1 MIKSQHVQMN
11 HMLSPRGAGFIFLL
25 AALFFCIPVSQA
37 GPAEAYRMAI
47 NLASQGQ
54 EQQSITTLSALIE
67 TQPSQSNW
75 RERMLAAKQLIGMK
89 TERQTNFPA
98 QSIPNPYIS
107 LASTYAS
114 SHPLFNETDTWP
126 TALLATLFP
135 GAGHAWL
142 GRWHDART
150 AALMVWP
157 MLLLT
162 LWAFKRGMGPVTLF
176 FTLITLWLWSGSVFS
191 AISLAERGSIETY
204 IIWWQN
210 VWLSSALP
218 GRPW

>member
-1 MIKSQHVQMN
+1 MN
-11 HMLSPRGAGFIFLL
+11 RIQTRHSLRLIYTL
-25 AALFFCIPVSQA
+25 ATLFFCIPVSLA
-37 GPAEAYRMAI
+37 GPEEAYRMAI
-47 NLASQGQ
+47 NLAAQGQ
-54 EQQSITTLSALIE
+54 EQHAITTLSALLE
-67 TQPSQSNW
+67 TLPPQSIW
-75 RERMLAAKQLIGMK
+75 HERMLAAQQLINMK
-89 TERQTNFPA
+89 AEQ
-98 QSIPNPYIS
+98 QIVIPSQHPLNPYLK
-107 LASTYAS
+107 LASTHTAS
-114 SHPLFNETDTWP
+114 KPLLVETTIWP
-126 TALLATLFP
+126 AAMLATLLP

-191 AISLAERGSIETY
+191 AISLAERGSLETY
-204 IIWWQN
+204 LIWWQN
-210 VWLSSALP
+210 VWQSSGLP

>member
-1 MIKSQHVQMN
+1 MNRVQTR
-11 HMLSPRGAGFIFLL
+11 HSLGLIYTL
-25 AALFFCIPVSQA
+25 AALFFCIPASQA
-37 GPAEAYRMAI
+37 GPEEAYRMAI
-47 NLASQGQ
+47 NLAAQGQ
-54 EQQSITTLSALIE
+54 EQHSITTLSALLE
-67 TQPSQSNW
+67 TVPSQSTW
-75 RERMLAAKQLIGMK
+75 HERMLAAQQLIRMR
-89 TERQTNFPA
+89 TEQQTV
-98 QSIPNPYIS
+98 IPSQYMANSYLQ
-107 LASTYAS
+107 LASTYTANK
-114 SHPLFNETDTWP
+114 PLLAETTRWP
-126 TALLATLFP
+126 TVMLATLLP

-191 AISLAERGSIETY
+191 AISLTERGNLETY
-204 IIWWQN
+204 LVWWQN
-210 VWLSSALP
+210 LWQSSGLP